1 MQRAWRDRWLK
12 FEEIFSS
19 YSFYILFL
27 FCLDTVMGLELCGL
41 SECLCKVTC
50 YELPSGE
57 MLPRLQR
64 KSPCPGTTEMQAW
77 EWSKGLH
84 VNALFSLERVAEGA
98 EEKMPALEQGLPR
111 VFANA
116 KSSSSPAPRNSDR
129 SWLLLSNFVKLSA
142 QYTLFSLMQLYP
154 RCPENAKAWA
164 PQLKFTVGCLFPK

>member
-1 MQRAWRDRWLK
+1 MQRAWRDCWLK

-19 YSFYILFL
+19 YSFYILFLVL

-164 PQLKFTVGCLFPK
+164 P